1 MMALPSLHHPI
12 RTSSATMLRRPRLL
26 WMTAALF
33 QARSCVAAA
42 KTLETFI
49 PNAIRKPARS
59 VISSTAPSRLPAFSG
74 NTCRRQ
80 WMTTDS
86 SDASSDAAGKEDDY
100 HIRENTQAWLKRVVI
115 GMNLCPFAERP
126 SREGK
131 LKIEV
136 IRGNDEEV
144 INAHILTELIKRQ
157 DSPGTTLLVCPE
169 CYPDD
174 FEDYLG
180 MVSWIEND
188 LMVEHDLA
196 EKVQIAPFHPLFQF
210 EGSGLE
216 AVDNWTN
223 RSPYP
228 IFHVLREEE
237 VTKAVDMLDG
247 DAGKVW
253 KRNVN
258 LLHALEDELGSEAV
272 QRVMQGQ
279 ADADEKVKSQAILR
293 RFKLQLGS
301 VDRFGADDFD
311 SRHDFLGF
319 PPR

>member
-1 MMALPSLHHPI
+1 MMALPSLH
-12 RTSSATMLRRPRLL
+12 RTSTTRMLRRPRLL
-26 WMTAALF
+26 VMTAAFF

-42 KTLETFI
+42 RTLGAFI
-49 PNAIRKPARS
+49 PNSICKPARS
-59 VISSTAPSRLPAFSG
+59 VATSRHTGTFPALSSTASR
-74 NTCRRQ
+74 RR
-80 WMTTDS
+80 WMTTDAS
-86 SDASSDAAGKEDDY
+86 NEISDVVLKEEEKQ
-100 HIRENTQAWLKRVVI
+100 IIETTQAWLKRVVI

-144 INAHILTELIKRQ
+144 IFTRVLTELIKRQ

-169 CYPDD
+169 CYPND
-174 FEDYLG
+174 FEDYFG
-180 MVSWIEND
+180 MVSWIEED
-188 LMVEHDLA
+188 LMVQHDLA
-196 EKVQIAPFHPLFQF
+196 EKVQVAPFHPLFQF
-210 EGSGLE
+210 GGSDAD

-237 VTKAVDMLDG
+237 VTKAVDLLDG

-258 LLHALEDELGSEAV
+258 LLHALEDELGPGAV
-272 QRVMQGQ
+272 QRVMEGQ
-279 ADADEKVKSQAILR
+279 ADEDEKVKSQAILR
-293 RFKLQLGS
+293 RFRLQLGS
-301 VDRFGADDFD
+301 VDET
-311 SRHDFLGF
+311 L
-319 PPR
+319 